1 MRVRLPISFTK
12 VVAIKLHSF
21 LECSGQ
27 RAHEA
32 VTGMDAGGALYRAI
46 LKLIGVI
53 HLHDKA

>member
-1 MRVRLPISFTK
+1 MRVRLTISSTK

-27 RAHEA
+27 RAHKA

-46 LKLIGVI
+46 LKMIGVI
-53 HLHDKA
+53 QLHDKA